1 MKKQNTKTLL
11 MRIQDNKD
19 TVDMWEIAI
28 QDYFNFGKDLL
39 AEYIAKYP
47 ELRQEFLDK
56 RKIRP
61 GRYRP
66 SDDRPCLIQFT
77 DGQFFKDSL
86 ERTKN
91 DRLSQKLMEATT
103 PDTKLKQMMEERWYE
118 TAV

>member
-1 MKKQNTKTLL
+1 MKKPNTKTLL
-11 MRIQDNKD
+11 MRIQDSKD

-39 AEYIAKYP
+39 SEYVATYP
-47 ELRQEFLDK
+47 ELKKQFMEK
-56 RKIRP
+56 RRTAA

-77 DGQFFKDSL
+77 DGKFFRDSL

-91 DRLSQKLMEATT
+91 DRLTEKLMEATT

>member
-1 MKKQNTKTLL
+1 MKKPNTKTLL
-11 MRIQDNKD
+11 MRIQDSKD
-19 TVDMWEIAI
+19 TIDMWEIAI

-39 AEYIAKYP
+39 SEYVAKYP
-47 ELRQEFLDK
+47 GLKKQFMEK
-56 RKIRP
+56 RKTAA

-77 DGQFFKDSL
+77 DGKFFRDSL

-91 DRLSQKLMEATT
+91 DRLTEKLMEATT

>member
-1 MKKQNTKTLL
+1 MKKPSTKTLL

-39 AEYIAKYP
+39 SEYVATYP
-47 ELRQEFLDK
+47 ELKKQFMEK
-56 RKIRP
+56 RRTAA

-77 DGQFFKDSL
+77 DGKFFRDSL

-91 DRLSQKLMEATT
+91 DRLTQKLMEATT